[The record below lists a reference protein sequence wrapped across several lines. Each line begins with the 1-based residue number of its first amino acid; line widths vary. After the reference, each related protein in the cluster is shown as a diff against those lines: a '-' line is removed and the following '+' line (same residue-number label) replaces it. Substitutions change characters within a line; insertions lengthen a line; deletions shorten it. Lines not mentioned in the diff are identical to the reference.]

1 MKNTNTQKILFLFMI
16 SSLLVTSCKE
26 DTNTSDAYGNFDVD
40 ETIISAEVAGKL
52 ESFNIEE
59 GMTLKVGQAVG
70 FIDSTN
76 LILDRNSIQANKLSA
91 AAKLTSIN
99 AEIKVLKTQLAVIE
113 KEQRRVIKLM
123 ESDAATQKQ
132 LDDVEGNIEII
143 KAKISTANAQK
154 PSVTAQ
160 IKIIDAN
167 IAKINNQIDKCTII
181 NPVEGRVL
189 TKLVETHELVGPGK
203 PLYKLANPANIYL
216 KAYVTG
222 TQVSGL
228 KIGQKVSI
236 IIDNTEGGLETIAG
250 TINWIAEEA
259 EFTPKLIQ
267 TREERVSL
275 VYAIKVGL
283 NNAGTVKIGMP
294 GEVKF

>member
-1 MKNTNTQKILFLFMI
+1 MKKYYVFN
-16 SSLLVTSCKE
+16 SLLIFAISGFLSSCE
-26 DTNTSDAYGNFDVD
+26 EETNTSDAFGNFDVD
-40 ETIISAEVAGKL
+40 ETIISAEAAGVL
-52 ESFNIEE
+52 ENFKIEE
-59 GMTLKVGQAVG
+59 GMALSAGMVVG

-76 LILDRNSIQANKLSA
+76 LLLERSSIQANKSSV
-91 AAKLTSIN
+91 AAKLTAIN
-99 AEIKVLKTQLAVIE
+99 AEIKVLKTQLAVIQ
-113 KEQRRVIKLM
+113 KEQQRVIKLM

-132 LDDVEGNIEII
+132 LDDIEGNINII
-143 KAKISTANAQK
+143 KAKITAANAQK

-160 IKIIDAN
+160 LEVIDAN
-167 IAKINNQIDKCTII
+167 IAKINNQIANCTII
-181 NPVEGRVL
+181 NPVKGTVL

-203 PLYKLANPANIYL
+203 PLYKVANPANLYL

-228 KIGQKVSI
+228 KIGQEVSI
-236 IIDNTEGGLETIAG
+236 IIDNAEGGLETLAG
-250 TINWIAEEA
+250 SINWISEEA

-275 VYAIKVGL
+275 VYAIKVSFKNPGV
-283 NNAGTVKIGMP
+283 VKIGMP